1 MRDMARRLLI
11 PVLLALLP
19 TAMLYP
25 LWSCPT
31 SAGEDDLV
39 YYWPLRQMAARHI
52 RAGTWP
58 ATSGEACGV
67 PILADPQSG
76 ILFPPNW
83 LCFVLPL
90 KLGYSLCVFL
100 AFAAAGTG
108 AYVYLRRMG
117 LVRSAAVF
125 GAVAF
130 QFSGFMVGHRVH
142 LAMIQTASL
151 LPWGLW
157 AIERARQD
165 GFRSGIL
172 RMAPIAALALAAGHW
187 PTAIHMI
194 VVALAYLLIRARP
207 LWRSLAAAGVACG
220 IASAVVAPQGFATA
234 AWLGE
239 SVRAAVPL
247 DVAGENSFFPLCG
260 VLAAFPFLM
269 GSRTPNFFGQAW
281 WGPWHLCEMLGYV
294 GLATLVLAGAAVW
307 RLYRKRP
314 GGDPTGGAAPGS
326 ALSGMVRAWTWILVG
341 AGVWAMGYYLPTFRL
356 IHAIPLMGKV
366 RCPARM
372 LLAVD
377 LALAALAAAAI
388 HALATAPPGRLSRT
402 VLRAACVGLPVGML
416 AALGLVKLASAAEGR
431 WWSIEM
437 FLSGSGA
444 MGMAE
449 AVQWRAPSA
458 AMIVPAVLAAATI
471 TAILWVLRRPAR
483 RAPLLTV
490 LLVADL
496 FFIARFVDV
505 PARGRACPDPQ
516 RSPAAAFLK
525 SHAAP
530 GPYRVWGISGNY
542 HRRAGELLLPKTCA
556 SLGFETI
563 AYYGP
568 LGPTAHA
575 RLLGFRPWGAN
586 PQWRWLVRRNHLLSL
601 FNVRYLLAADAEV
614 RAVIESVRI
623 PAGPPAPDGP
633 NLLGESWAL
642 TNARR
647 RGDVLILDAGMWS
660 VAQAE
665 QPVALAG
672 AGIYRIAL
680 DARAPAGAGN
690 CVRAAHLPDGG
701 PDMFDDMPD
710 TLRLDVEQL
719 TPQWRHFETTFLSR
733 GVETAAAVFRL
744 HTYGEQPI
752 EVRNIRLFASDWPE
766 PTNFGGRLK
775 PGERVYVDRT
785 PQGLEA
791 DPTGIDPPVHIY
803 ENRLCLPRSF
813 EVESATGLA
822 DADAV
827 VEALRWRPEAFDL
840 TRRALVA
847 GADGPG
853 GTFVS
858 ENPAAGAAG
867 TPANGLG
874 SIRRPG
880 DAGWPVVRPVGTGL
894 SVLAV
899 GLAAYIAVALIGRK
913 KANPGPPKTVEHD

>member
-1 MRDMARRLLI
+1 MARRLLI
-11 PVLLALLP
+11 PALLAALP
-19 TAMLYP
+19 MAMLYP

-31 SAGEDDLV
+31 SAGEDDMV
-39 YYWPLRQMAARHI
+39 YYWPLRQTVARHV
-52 RAGTWP
+52 RAGRWP
-58 ATSGEACGV
+58 GSSGEACGV
-67 PILADPQSG
+67 PLLADPQSG
-76 ILFPPNW
+76 VLFPPNW

-108 AYVYLRRMG
+108 AYVYLRRMS
-117 LVRSAAVF
+117 LTASAAIF

-157 AIERARQD
+157 AIEQARRG

-187 PTAIHMI
+187 PTVMHL
-194 VVALAYLLIRARP
+194 VAVWLAYLLIRGRP
-207 LWRSLAAAGVACG
+207 LLRSLAAAGAACAIG
-220 IASAVVAPQGFATA
+220 TAVVAPQIIATA
-234 AWLGE
+234 AWLGG
-239 SVRAAVPL
+239 SIRADVPL

-260 VLAAFPFLM
+260 ILAAFPFLM

-294 GLATLVLAGAAVW
+294 GLATLVLGAAGVW
-307 RLYRKRP
+307 RLYRRRGAP
-314 GGDPTGGAAPGS
+314 EVSGDPPGADVT
-326 ALSGMVRAWTWILVG
+326 GMVRAWTWILIG

-377 LALAALAAAAI
+377 MALAALAAAAI
-388 HALATAPPGRLSRT
+388 HALATAPPGQLSRT
-402 VLRAACVGLPVGML
+402 VRRAACVGLPVGML
-416 AALGLVKLASAAEGR
+416 AALGLVELASFAEGR

-444 MGMAE
+444 MGLSE
-449 AVQWRAPSA
+449 AVQWRAPSTA
-458 AMIVPAVLAAATI
+458 IIIPALLAAATI
-471 TAILWVLRRPAR
+471 AAVLWVLRRPGR
-483 RAPLLTV
+483 RAPLLTAV
-490 LLVADL
+490 LVADL
-496 FFIARFVDV
+496 FVIARFVDV
-505 PARGRACPDPQ
+505 PGAGRPCPDPQ

-525 SHAAP
+525 RHAAP
-530 GPYRVWGISGNY
+530 GPYRVWGLSSNY
-542 HRRAGELLLPKTCA
+542 HRRAAELLLPKTCA
-556 SLGFETI
+556 GLGFETI

-568 LGPTAHA
+568 LGPAAHA
-575 RLLGFRPWGAN
+575 RLFGFRPWGAN

-614 RAVIESVRI
+614 RGVIESVRI

-647 RGDVLILDAGMWS
+647 RGDVLILDAGLWS
-660 VAQAE
+660 FAQAE

-690 CVRAAHLPDGG
+690 CVRAAYLPDGG
-701 PDMFDDMPD
+701 PDMFDGTPG
-710 TLRLDVEQL
+710 TVRLDVEQL
-719 TPQWRHFETTFLSR
+719 TPRWRHFEGTFLSR

-752 EVRNIRLFASDWPE
+752 EVRNVRLFASDWPE
-766 PTNFGGRLK
+766 PINFGGRLAA
-775 PGERVYVDRT
+775 GERVYVDLT
-785 PQGLEA
+785 PDGLEA
-791 DPTGIDPPVHIY
+791 DPTGIDPPVHVY
-803 ENRLCLPRSF
+803 ENLLCLPRAF
-813 EVESATGLA
+813 EVESATGL
-822 DADAV
+822 DDEEAV
-827 VEALRWRPEAFDL
+827 IETLRWRPEAVDL
-840 TRRALVA
+840 TREALVA
-847 GADGPG
+847 GGAAGAG

-858 ENPAAGAAG
+858 ENPAAGAPG
-867 TPANGLG
+867 TPANALG
-874 SIRRPG
+874 AIRRPG
-880 DAGWPVVRPVGTGL
+880 DAGARRAGL
-894 SVLAV
+894 GAAGLVLSAL
-899 GLAAYIAVALIGRK
+899 GLGAYAAVAAIRRK
-913 KANPGPPKTVEHD
+913 RMNRKPATDVAGK